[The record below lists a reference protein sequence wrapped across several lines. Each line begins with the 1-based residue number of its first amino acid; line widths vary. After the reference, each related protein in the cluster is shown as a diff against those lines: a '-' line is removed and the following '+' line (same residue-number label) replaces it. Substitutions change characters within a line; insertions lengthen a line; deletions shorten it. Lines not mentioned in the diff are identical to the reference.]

1 MQEIHS
7 SYLGEGRRHE
17 APPDVRGRR
26 EVALPLL
33 ASRRRD
39 GLVQLHLPGICLR
52 AGKSAATERQ
62 GSRIAVL
69 DRDSGERSAG
79 KASSRG
85 ECLRYNWMAIVARS
99 DTSERYHDHI
109 LTLES
114 TFMTELKN
122 FACLPCR
129 VLAGKGRVEENKTRN
144 GLRINLL
151 LIHHNSVIY

>member
-52 AGKSAATERQ
+52 AGKSKATERQ
-62 GSRIAVL
+62 ESRIAVL

-99 DTSERYHDHI
+99 DTSERHHDHI
-109 LTLES
+109 LRLQF
-114 TFMTELKN
+114 TFLKELKN
-122 FACLPCR
+122 VACLPCR
-129 VLAGKGRVEENKTRN
+129 VLAGKGRVEENKTRD
-144 GLRINLL
+144 GSIIN
-151 LIHHNSVIY
+151 